1 MNDIEYKRGRIHM
14 KKTFFYIMSITV
26 LTGMVACKDEV
37 VEEETT
43 TQSSTQLSDS
53 SEVVNTEPLET
64 TEKNQEKAT
73 KPDALDALL
82 ANKQVATEY
91 EQLMQYINMIEEKS
105 KTSNI
110 SNFSQQ
116 NKQIDEAISSLN
128 SIVVTNDDLKEL
140 QILAVKF
147 LQQNKELNDALND
160 VSKGENSNKIES
172 LGQETQ
178 NTLEKFER
186 LNKQIVKKYQINV
199 NSEGK

>member
-1 MNDIEYKRGRIHM
+1 
-14 KKTFFYIMSITV
+14 
-26 LTGMVACKDEV
+26 
-37 VEEETT
+37 
-43 TQSSTQLSDS
+43 
-53 SEVVNTEPLET
+53 
-64 TEKNQEKAT
+64 
-73 KPDALDALL
+73 
-82 ANKQVATEY
+82 
-91 EQLMQYINMIEEKS
+91 IEEKS

-116 NKQIDEAISSLN
+116 NKQIDEAIISLN

-140 QILAVKF
+140 KILAVKF

>member
-1 MNDIEYKRGRIHM
+1 M

>member
-1 MNDIEYKRGRIHM
+1 M

-116 NKQIDEAISSLN
+116 NKQIDEAIISLN